1 MTRGRLI
8 WTVALCAVLS
18 LAPPAW
24 GLESYQDHER
34 GWFWYEVE
42 PEPLPEPEALL
53 PEAAAPPVPA
63 QPQDPPALSAAWIR
77 KHLEEFQQRAI
88 DDPTP
93 ENVAAFLYVQRAMLD
108 KSQRFAEAVARA
120 VQMDPYLNQ
129 NLRRPI
135 AGFGNLAFARE
146 VQAARQEV
154 LAKVAK
160 QAGIFFFFQGACKQ
174 CDIQAPVL
182 KSLLDLYGFVVF
194 PVSVDGQ
201 PLGNGLFPDY
211 ASDRGQAQVLGVVK
225 TPAMFLG
232 RPGSREIVPL
242 GQNTM
247 ARDQLEQA
255 ILVAARE
262 AGWITQEEFNRTQ
275 RMDATLAL
283 DLRPPDLPD
292 PGMSPEAVVEYL
304 KSLYR
309 SQGDKL

>member
-1 MTRGRLI
+1 MICGRLI
-8 WTVALCAVLS
+8 WIVALCAGLS

-53 PEAAAPPVPA
+53 PEAAAPPAPA

-77 KHLEEFQQRAI
+77 KYLEEFQQRAI

-93 ENVAAFLYVQRAMLD
+93 ENVSAFLYVQRAMLD

-146 VQAARQEV
+146 MQAARQEV
-154 LAKVAK
+154 LGKVAQ
-160 QAGIFFFFQGACKQ
+160 QAGIFFFFQSTCKQ
-174 CDIQAPVL
+174 CEIQAPVL
-182 KSLLDLYGFVVF
+182 KSLQDLYGFVVF

-201 PLGNGLFPDY
+201 PLANGLYPSY
-211 ASDRGQAQVLGVVK
+211 AVDKGQAQVLGVVK

-232 RPGSREIVPL
+232 RPQGREVVPL

-262 AGWITQEEFNRTQ
+262 AGWITPEEFNRTQ
-275 RMDATLAL
+275 RMDSTLAL
-283 DLRPPDLPD
+283 HL
-292 PGMSPEAVVEYL
+292 SPSAMPVGLSEAEVVEYL
-304 KSLYR
+304 KQLYR
-309 SQGDKL
+309 EQGGRP